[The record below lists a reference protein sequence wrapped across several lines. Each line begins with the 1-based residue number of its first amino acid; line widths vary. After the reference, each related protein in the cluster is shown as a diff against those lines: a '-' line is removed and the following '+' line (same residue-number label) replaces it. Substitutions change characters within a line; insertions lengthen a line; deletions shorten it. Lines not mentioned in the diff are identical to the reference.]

1 VAEVALK
8 AWLRA
13 RREAREGAERTAFVR
28 QVLAR
33 NAAEGEPRTVQDI
46 LAGYAAG
53 DPTLRRYRPRRV
65 VVREGRLWGFHGR

>member
-1 VAEVALK
+1 MALK
-8 AWLRA
+8 AWLQA
-13 RREAREGAERTAFVR
+13 RKEAKEGAARTAFVR

-53 DPTLRRYRPRRV
+53 GDPALLRYRPRRV
-65 VVREGRLWGFHGR
+65 VAREGRLWGFHG